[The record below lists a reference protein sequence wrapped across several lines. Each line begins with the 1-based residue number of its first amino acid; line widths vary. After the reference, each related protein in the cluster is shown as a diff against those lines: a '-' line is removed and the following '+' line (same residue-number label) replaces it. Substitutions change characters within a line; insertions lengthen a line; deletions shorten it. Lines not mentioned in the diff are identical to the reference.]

1 MMDCQISSHFCAQRR
16 SKDELEQNIFKHSDF
31 KTSAKISI
39 AGTEEV
45 IKIKMFRKLTSTSLE
60 GTTQCSRACYVQHS
74 TGNRIMRGEL
84 NNRVKENMVLYIM
97 TSLIKLPEF
106 AHCLYLHI
114 NSPSFPS
121 RLAPGVTESSEA
133 CIFEKYNSSPLGN
146 TWAVFFHLYYHFN
159 HSQLQSPGLLYR
171 RHHRW
176 GIYSSADS
184 SAGPYDRTA
193 LVSVTYTVV

>member
-1 MMDCQISSHFCAQRR
+1 MMDCRISSHFYAQRR
-16 SKDELEQNIFKHSDF
+16 SKDELEQNIFKQSDF

-60 GTTQCSRACYVQHS
+60 GNTQCSRACYVQHS

-97 TSLIKLPEF
+97 TSLIKLLKF

-146 TWAVFFHLYYHFN
+146 TWVVFFIYIIILTILNCRAQVCYTGGIIDGVSALLLIHL
-159 HSQLQSPGLLYR
+159 LVLMTGLL
-171 RHHRW
+171 
-176 GIYSSADS
+176 
-184 SAGPYDRTA
+184 
-193 LVSVTYTVV
+193 LFQ